1 MSKMYDGDFTEVELN
16 GIEEGTKTIVGGHKA
31 RLQALLST
39 KNMISPLDH
48 APISLNKLDE
58 LRMYIAGMAST
69 IRWLWERNRKTQ
81 DDLNAAND
89 AISESPGLNTSIEDC
104 DVDLVYPGEDER
116 QDIRDE
122 LDKATNAIALA
133 RTKLGR

>member
-1 MSKMYDGDFTEVELN
+1 MSKMYRGDFTEVELN
-16 GIEEGTKTIVGGHKA
+16 SIEGRAKGYEKHIRIPFDPQSETWVRIYVQELVGF
-31 RLQALLST
+31 
-39 KNMISPLDH
+39 ID
-48 APISLNKLDE
+48 
-58 LRMYIAGMAST
+58 GMAST